1 MDQLVRIC
9 RKRQI
14 SGESGLSM
22 IEVLVAGFILTV
34 GMLGF
39 AVLMTTAIS
48 ANSRSRADSTSIML
62 AQAVMDQLAAS
73 ATLTPTTSIS
83 DCSGNPATTANV
95 SSGGAALLTNDE
107 IDWTASAQSGYSMT
121 YVICA
126 STNSD
131 TSNAQQR
138 SYDLRWRVAQVSASD
153 TDTFFIVVGARP
165 SKWNSNLKQFAMPIS
180 LKSYIGPHS
189 ATP

>member
-1 MDQLVRIC
+1 MSL
-9 RKRQI
+9 
-14 SGESGLSM
+14 

-39 AVLMTTAIS
+39 AALMMTAIE

-62 AQAVMDQLAAS
+62 AQSVMDQLAANAWTYTS
-73 ATLTPTTSIS
+73 TPIS
-83 DCSGNPATTANV
+83 DCSGNPPTSASVGT
-95 SSGGAALLTNDE
+95 GGATLLANDE
-107 IDWTASAQSGYSMT
+107 IDWTAAAVTGYSMT

-138 SYDLRWRVAQVSASD
+138 SYDLRWSMQQVSTSD
-153 TDTFFIVVGARP
+153 TDTYMIVVGARP

-180 LKSYIGPHS
+180 LKSYIGPHGITQW
-189 ATP
+189 TPTS

>member
-1 MDQLVRIC
+1 
-9 RKRQI
+9 
-14 SGESGLSM
+14 M

-39 AVLMTTAIS
+39 AVLMATAIS

-73 ATLTPTTSIS
+73 ATLTPTTSVS

-95 SSGGAALLTNDE
+95 GSGGATLLTNDE
-107 IDWTASAQSGYSMT
+107 IDWSAAAVSGYSMT

-131 TSNAQQR
+131 TSNSQQR
-138 SYDLRWRVAQVSASD
+138 SYDLRWHVEQVSSSD
-153 TDTFFIVVGARP
+153 TDTYFIVVGARP
-165 SKWNSNLKQFAMPIS
+165 SKWNTNLKQFAMPIS